1 METGASEARMRK
13 WRRRRK
19 RKRKLQK
26 LLQHS
31 FPNGI
36 ALRQSSSWFP
46 RLKQWKL
53 HIARAEAEATAKSLS
68 RGFFVSQG
76 WKWSLSGSGVDQ
88 DDDEELQSEVIWGKN
103 WFNFLLENSLMRSWR
118 VSASKDFSLRSSDWN
133 KSMSTSSPRTCLLLE
148 SGLGAPVL
156 QLPWGSPS
164 QSRQRLRTQTWEP
177 GRQPVGDAPHE
188 ELKLMACWSFLCC
201 RGLREERKRK
211 RNVTAN

>member
-68 RGFFVSQG
+68 RGFLVSQG
-76 WKWSLSGSGVDQ
+76 WKWSLGGSGVDR

-103 WFNFLLENSLMRSWR
+103 WFNFLLELLDEF
-118 VSASKDFSLRSSDWN
+118 VKSLRF
-133 KSMSTSSPRTCLLLE
+133 
-148 SGLGAPVL
+148 
-156 QLPWGSPS
+156 
-164 QSRQRLRTQTWEP
+164 QRLQPAQLGLKQVDVNIFSQEP
-177 GRQPVGDAPHE
+177 ACCWNQVLVLLSSSCLEDRLLSQGSVC
-188 ELKLMACWSFLCC
+188 ELRPENLVVNPSVMLLTKSWNSWHVEVFFAA
-201 RGLREERKRK
+201 GG
-211 RNVTAN
+211 

>member
-68 RGFFVSQG
+68 RGFLVSQG
-76 WKWSLSGSGVDQ
+76 WKWSLGGSGVDR

-103 WFNFLLENSLMRSWR
+103 WFNFLLELLDEFVKSLRFQRLQPAQLGLKQVDVNIFSQNLLAAGIRSWCSCPPAALR
-118 VSASKDFSLRSSDWN
+118 IAFSVKAASANSDLRTWSSTRRWCFSRRAETHGMLKFSL
-133 KSMSTSSPRTCLLLE
+133 L
-148 SGLGAPVL
+148 SGVK
-156 QLPWGSPS
+156 
-164 QSRQRLRTQTWEP
+164 
-177 GRQPVGDAPHE
+177 GRKE
-188 ELKLMACWSFLCC
+188 KE
-201 RGLREERKRK
+201 KRDS
-211 RNVTAN
+211 